1 MFAGFV
7 VHQAAL
13 PSALCSCLLF
23 MADYGGR
30 SDGELV
36 RLACRDDGT
45 AVKAIYD
52 RYVSYL
58 AAVCARYVSD
68 EDDRKDVLQESLVK
82 IFMSLDRFT
91 PRGEGSL
98 KAWMVRIT
106 VNEALRFLKKSAA
119 QNIVEYAGEL
129 PDVADEPE
137 VDGIPDDVVNG
148 MILSLPPGYR
158 MVFNLYVFEHKSHKE
173 IAAMLGIGESS
184 SASQF
189 SRAKSLLAKWIREYR
204 RKNCYGKTLD

>member
-1 MFAGFV
+1 MV
-7 VHQAAL
+7 
-13 PSALCSCLLF
+13 
-23 MADYGGR
+23 DYEGH

-36 RLACRDDGT
+36 RLACRNDGA

-52 RYVSYL
+52 RYVAYL
-58 AAVCARYVSD
+58 AAVCARYLPD

-82 IFMSLDRFT
+82 IFMSLGKFT

-98 KAWMVRIT
+98 KAWMIRIT
-106 VNEALRFLKKSAA
+106 VNEALRFLKKNTSR
-119 QNIVEYAGEL
+119 NIIEYPGEL

-137 VDGIPDDVVNG
+137 VDGVPDDVVNG

-173 IAAMLGIGESS
+173 IAAILGIGESS

-189 SRAKSLLAKWIREYR
+189 SRAKALLSKWIREYKR
-204 RKNCYGKTLD
+204 NNGYGKTLD